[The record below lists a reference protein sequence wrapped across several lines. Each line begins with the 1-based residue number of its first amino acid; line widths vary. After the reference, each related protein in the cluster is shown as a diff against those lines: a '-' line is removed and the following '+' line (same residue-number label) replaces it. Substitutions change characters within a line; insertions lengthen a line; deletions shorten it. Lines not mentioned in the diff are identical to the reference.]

1 MPKFFC
7 TSDIHSY
14 YDPLIKVLNDAGF
27 DKNNPDHYLVVCGDC
42 FDRGDQSAEVLR
54 FLRSI
59 ERKFLIKGNH
69 ELLLTECCDRGYPQ
83 SYDFSNG
90 TYQTICD
97 LGGMDIGYSFDECCT
112 RTLARVGTFLDSM
125 VNYLET
131 ENFIFVH
138 GWLPVEC
145 NDGLPAHYRR
155 NRNFTAM
162 EDFRMA
168 TQKQWDDSTWLC
180 GPDMALDGYNN
191 TNKTVC
197 FGHWHTSYLWSIR
210 DGRSEFGPDAKFDT
224 FAEDG
229 FVALDACVA
238 HSGKLNVLVIQDEC
252 LKGQKAS

>member
-1 MPKFFC
+1 MPKLFC
-7 TSDIHSY
+7 VSDIHSF
-14 YDPLIKVLNDAGF
+14 YDPLITALNEAGF

-69 ELLLTECCDRGYPQ
+69 ESLLLECCDRGYPQ

-90 TYQTICD
+90 TYKTICD
-97 LGGMDIGYSFDECCT
+97 LGRAGEGLSFDECCI
-112 RTLARVGTFLDSM
+112 RTAARVGTFIDSM

-138 GWLPVEC
+138 GWLPVNRE
-145 NDGLPAHYRR
+145 DGLPSYYRR
-155 NRNFTAM
+155 NRHFSAM
-162 EDFRMA
+162 KDFRTA
-168 TQKQWDDSTWLC
+168 TQKQWDDATWLC

-191 TNKTVC
+191 TGKTVV

-210 DGRSEFGPDAKFDT
+210 DGRSEFGDDAKFDI
-224 FAEDG
+224 FCGDG
-229 FVALDACVA
+229 FVALDSCVV
-238 HSGKLNVLVIQDEC
+238 HSGKLNCLVIEDNFI
-252 LKGQKAS
+252 